1 MKKVFVLTI
10 LIIAVCTVCS
20 AKSKKNTLNEKK
32 TSPVWMTDEGRL
44 SMFPSTRFLSAFSYG
59 SSAEIA
65 QSKAAE
71 QLSEYIKSHIES
83 SVDYCL
89 DDDNNSVSQ
98 KSSIKTDNLL
108 YAVEYTSAYYSE
120 SLGMY
125 CVVAYID
132 RDKAF
137 DYVKPKLDL
146 GLKVFV
152 PEYQG
157 SLELEDDFEKILGI
171 QKARRVLTEFYE
183 AYDFARALNPGKA
196 ASYDYVNLLSN
207 ESIVNLQRLGSKNL
221 IYVQVEGDVDDR
233 FKSCIE
239 DLFTNMAF
247 GISDKAS
254 ATCFCDCK
262 VNFTSVQR
270 TETTYEVSSSY
281 SFTIKKKNDIKLS
294 FSKKID
300 KQSGFDSATAKRR
313 AVLKIENELK
323 KNLIDILQ

>member
-44 SMFPSTRFLSAFSYG
+44 SIFPSTRFLSAFSYG

-98 KSSIKTDNLL
+98 KSSIKIDNLL

-146 GLKVFV
+146 GLNVFV
-152 PEYQG
+152 PEYQS
-157 SLELEDDFEKILGI
+157 SLELEDDFEKSIGI
-171 QKARRVLTEFYE
+171 QKARRVLIEFYE
-183 AYDFARALNPGKA
+183 VYDFARAISPKKIT
-196 ASYDYVNLLSN
+196 SYESVNLLAN
-207 ESIVNLQRLGSKNL
+207 ESIMNLQRLRAKNL
-221 IYVQVEGDVDDR
+221 IYVQVEGDVENR

-239 DLFTNMAF
+239 DFFTNIAF
-247 GISDKAS
+247 GISDKNS
-254 ATCFCDCK
+254 ATCICECK
-262 VNFTSVQR
+262 VNFTAAQK

-281 SFTIKKKNDIKLS
+281 SLELKKKNDIKLS
-294 FSKKID
+294 FSKKLD
-300 KQSGFDSATAKRR
+300 KLSGFDARTAKRR
-313 AVLKIENELK
+313 AVLRVENDLK
-323 KNLIDILQ
+323 KNLMDIFQ